1 MKYDPGLQGVYGS
14 DIITLKLFEEGYVL
28 TNKEHFAKCNISAH
42 FQKYVITEHW
52 MENIDFFFNKMGK
65 YG

>member
-42 FQKYVITEHW
+42 FQTYVITEHW

>member
-1 MKYDPGLQGVYGS
+1 MKYDSGLQGVYGS
-14 DIITLKLFEEGYVL
+14 YVITLKLFEEGYVL
-28 TNKEHFAKCNISAH
+28 TNKEHCAKCNISAH